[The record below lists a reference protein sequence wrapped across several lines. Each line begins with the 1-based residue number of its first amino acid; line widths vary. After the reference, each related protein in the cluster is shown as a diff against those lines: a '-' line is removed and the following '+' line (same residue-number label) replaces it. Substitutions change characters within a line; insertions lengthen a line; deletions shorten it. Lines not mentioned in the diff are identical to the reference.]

1 MGEDEVEHKGK
12 IRIEKGQS
20 IWAKGWNR
28 DFLWE
33 GRWQDIREA
42 GSTKPSL
49 LG

>member
-1 MGEDEVEHKGK
+1 MEREVVDKGGLL
-12 IRIEKGQS
+12 IEKGQS

-28 DFLWE
+28 DFLGE
-33 GRWQDIREA
+33 GRWQDIGEA